1 LRTSSQLQ
9 DTSGPTVIA
18 GLAEVAA
25 NYDGFIIDLWGVVH
39 NGQRLFDA
47 VLPCL
52 REIKDQDKT
61 VVFLSNAPRSSGVIV
76 DQLSAFGLPRDLYAG
91 VITSGDATLE
101 YLRRHDAKT
110 YHHIG
115 CPENDGSLLIGI
127 GMNPA
132 PHISQAEIL
141 IASNFDTNRPHLDDY
156 IEEIETA
163 IAHGIPMICANPDL
177 MVYRGDVRFL
187 CAGTLA
193 LEYQK
198 RGGTVHF
205 FGKPHSPVYN
215 YLLNKYHADK
225 WLAIGDALATDIKGA
240 NNAGIDSLLVLS
252 GIHQNDENPHD
263 GHEAKPKYVAD
274 KFTWL

>member
-1 LRTSSQLQ
+1 MRTSSQLQ

-18 GLAEVAA
+18 GLAEIAD
-25 NYDGFIIDLWGVVH
+25 NYDGYIVDLWGVVH
-39 NGQRLFDA
+39 NGEHLFDA

-52 REIKDQDKT
+52 RELKDQGKT

-76 DQLSAFGLPRDLYAG
+76 DQLSAFGLPRDLYAD

-101 YLRRHDAKT
+101 YLRRHDART

-115 CPENDGSLLIGI
+115 CPEKDGSLLIGI

-132 PHISQAEIL
+132 SHISQADII
-141 IASNFDTNRPHLDDY
+141 IASNFDNNRPTLDEYADDL
-156 IEEIETA
+156 EA
-163 IAHGIPMICANPDL
+163 ALSRSIPMICANPDL
-177 MVYRGDVRFL
+177 MVYRGEVKVL
-187 CAGTLA
+187 CAATLA
-193 LEYQK
+193 QEYEK
-198 RGGTVHF
+198 RGGTVLY

-215 YLLNKYHADK
+215 YLLHKYQAEN
-225 WLAIGDALATDIKGA
+225 WLAIGDALATDIEGA
-240 NNAGIDSLLVLS
+240 NKAGLDSLLVLS
-252 GIHQNDENPHD
+252 GIHQNDERSHD